1 MVDSQ
6 MGIEESLAN
15 PANLVKLEISCE
27 YFEFPPKLPQKSSTS
42 SALAGVGPSTLQPS
56 KTL

>member
-1 MVDSQ
+1 
-6 MGIEESLAN
+6 MGVEESLAN
-15 PANLVKLEISCE
+15 PANLVKLKISCE
-27 YFEFPPKLPQKSSTS
+27 YFEFPPKIPQKSSTS